1 LVNRRNSLQWLK
13 TVAVFR
19 PAWSNA
25 MVDPWIWAVCLIILG
40 MGLAVLEVFFPSA
53 GILGFL
59 AACSILGGIL
69 LGFRQ
74 NATVGMLIL
83 VASII
88 GLPTTVVLALKYW
101 PHTAMGRSV
110 LLTAPTREEVM
121 PYNPERDRARAMIGQ
136 IAEAKCD
143 MLPSGAIVLDGRTID
158 AVSEGMPVDAGQK
171 VRIVE
176 VRGNRVV
183 VRPVDDEAPMPEAAN
198 PLERPIDDP
207 FG

>member
-1 LVNRRNSLQWLK
+1 M
-13 TVAVFR
+13 A
-19 PAWSNA
+19 
-25 MVDPWIWAVCLIILG
+25 DPWIWAVCLIVLG

-74 NATVGMLIL
+74 SAMVGTLIL
-83 VASII
+83 VVSIA
-88 GLPTTVVLALKYW
+88 GLPTALVLALKYW
-101 PHTAMGRSV
+101 PHTAVGRRV

-121 PYNPERDRARAMIGQ
+121 PVDPERERLRAMIGQ
-136 IAEAKCD
+136 VAEAKCD
-143 MLPSGAIVLDGRTID
+143 MLPAGAIALDGRTVD
-158 AVSEGMPVDAGQK
+158 AVTEGMPVDRGQR

-183 VRPVDDEAPMPEAAN
+183 VRPVDDEAPAPDAAD

>member
-1 LVNRRNSLQWLK
+1 
-13 TVAVFR
+13 
-19 PAWSNA
+19 
-25 MVDPWIWAVCLIILG
+25 MEPWIWAVCLIILG
-40 MGLAVLEVFFPSA
+40 LGLAVLEVFFPSA

-74 NATVGMLIL
+74 SVTAGAVIL
-83 VASII
+83 LVSIA
-88 GLPTTVVLALKYW
+88 GLPATLVLALKYW
-101 PHTAMGRSV
+101 PHTAIGRRV

-121 PYNPERDRARAMIGQ
+121 PVDPDRERRRAMIGQ

-143 MLPSGAIVLDGRTID
+143 MLPAGAIMLDGRTVD
-158 AVSEGMPVDAGQK
+158 AVTEGMPVDAGQR

-183 VRPVDDEAPMPEAAN
+183 VRPVDGEAPAPDAAN
-198 PLERPIDDP
+198 PLERPVDDP

>member
-1 LVNRRNSLQWLK
+1 MDS
-13 TVAVFR
+13 
-19 PAWSNA
+19 
-25 MVDPWIWAVCLIILG
+25 WIWAACLIILG
-40 MGLAVLEVFFPSA
+40 LGLATLEVFFPSA

-69 LGFRQ
+69 LGFDHS
-74 NATVGMLIL
+74 ATAGTIIL
-83 VASII
+83 LASIA
-88 GLPTTVVLALKYW
+88 GLPITLVLALKYW
-101 PHTAMGRSV
+101 PQTAVGRRV

-121 PYNPERDRARAMIGQ
+121 PLDPELQRLRAMVGQ
-136 IAEAKCD
+136 VAEAKCD
-143 MLPSGAIVLDGRTID
+143 MLPAGAIVLDGRTID
-158 AVSEGMPVDAGQK
+158 AVSEGMPVDVGQR

-183 VRPVDDEAPMPEAAN
+183 VRPVEDEAPVPEAAD